1 MDLFMIFMGWLHLL
15 STVIWVGGIIFV
27 LYIAIP
33 SSRQVSG
40 PDAGRLMGEMSG
52 RFTPFANYS
61 ILLLVVT
68 GVVLSW
74 SKGYCQVVS
83 AFDGVKAFAV
93 ALKYSLAV
101 MMIVVHFYRGLLLA
115 PKIAVA
121 EPTRKATLQKLSLNL
136 VKVNLFTGVLILLL
150 SVLMRH

>member
-1 MDLFMIFMGWLHLL
+1 MDLIVILMGWLHLL
-15 STVIWVGGIIFV
+15 STVIWVGGIIFI

-61 ILLLVVT
+61 ILLIVVT

-74 SKGYCQVVS
+74 SKGYCQIVS
-83 AFDGVKAFAV
+83 AFDGVTAFAV
-93 ALKYSLAV
+93 ALKYLLAL

-115 PKIAVA
+115 SKISAAV
-121 EPTRKATLQKLSLNL
+121 PTRKATLQKLSLNL
-136 VKVNLFTGVLILLL
+136 VKVNLFSGVLILLL
-150 SVLMRH
+150 SVLMRL

>member
-1 MDLFMIFMGWLHLL
+1 MDLIVILSGWLHLL
-15 STVIWVGGIIFV
+15 STVIWVGGIIFI

-74 SKGYCQVVS
+74 SKGYCQIAG
-83 AFDGVKAFAV
+83 AFDGV
-93 ALKYSLAV
+93 
-101 MMIVVHFYRGLLLA
+101 
-115 PKIAVA
+115 
-121 EPTRKATLQKLSLNL
+121 
-136 VKVNLFTGVLILLL
+136 
-150 SVLMRH
+150 